1 VPVENLKAVESGSL
15 PARTPAG
22 RWDPLI
28 SAIAYFTF
36 VPAAIFLLTGSFRK
50 SRLVRFHSLQS
61 ILLWVALVLAAV
73 AVRVIFLILSF
84 VPSVAFLIGWITAF
98 VVGLAFFLM
107 WWVLIIKALQGEMFE
122 LPLLGKIASKQST

>member
-1 VPVENLKAVESGSL
+1 VPVENLNAVESGSL
-15 PARTPAG
+15 PARTSAG
-22 RWDPLI
+22 RWDPII
-28 SAIAYFTF
+28 SAIAYITF
-36 VPAAIFLLTGSFRK
+36 IPAAIFLLTGSVRK
-50 SRLVRFHSLQS
+50 RGLVRFHSLQS
-61 ILLWVALVLAAV
+61 ILLWVAWVLAAV

>member
-1 VPVENLKAVESGSL
+1 VPVENLKAVESGLL
-15 PARTPAG
+15 PVRTPAG

-61 ILLWVALVLAAV
+61 IFLWVALVLAAA
-73 AVRVIFLILSF
+73 AVRLIFLVLSF
-84 VPSVAFLIGWITAF
+84 VPSLAFLIGWIAAF
-98 VVGLAFFLM
+98 VVGLAFFLL
-107 WWVLIIKALQGEMFE
+107 WVVLIIKALQGEMFE
-122 LPLLGKIASKQST
+122 LPLLGKIATKQST